1 MLQRRTYEF
10 RCGWQ
15 GEALTHVVVVMVAAV
30 AVAAMVVEA
39 GLEVEVG
46 MTTC

>member
-1 MLQRRTYEF
+1 
-10 RCGWQ
+10 
-15 GEALTHVVVVMVAAV
+15 MVAAV